1 MKKALC
7 CFVLLSALIAS
18 TIYGQVIYNNA
29 STAAEG
35 YQRGL
40 SGVISAQG
48 QKNLS
53 DSQAAINL
61 TDARSSQIDNQVK
74 SVNAFWQKNSIY
86 DQHLQQKF
94 AQIEQKRSAYLA
106 KNGLKSLTPE
116 QFDRSTGSI
125 NWPKVLTQKQ
135 YDPYRKKLDELF
147 RKRAYEGYL
156 SGPEYKEATTAMSD
170 WHAMMVKQ
178 KDEYPGPVL
187 DQMLKFVLSVR
198 RELDDNLS

>member
-1 MKKALC
+1 VRFVPA

-48 QKNLS
+48 QKNVS
-53 DSQAAINL
+53 DSQAAINM
-61 TDARSSQIDNQVK
+61 TDARSNQIDNQIK
-74 SVNAFWQKNSIY
+74 SVNAFWEKNSIY

-94 AQIEQKRSAYLA
+94 AQIEQERSVELA
-106 KNGLKSLTPE
+106 KHGLKSLTPQ
-116 QFDRSTGSI
+116 QFDRTTGKI
-125 NWPKVLTQKQ
+125 NWPRVLDQKQ

-147 RKRAYEGYL
+147 HKRAYEGFL
-156 SGPEYKEATTAMSD
+156 SNKEYMEATTAMNNWQD
-170 WHAMMVKQ
+170 MMVKQ

-198 RELDDNLS
+198 QELDDNLS